1 MYKYGTQSFDN
12 LTDALAM
19 AECDAVDYSTCE
31 EAVVIGMTAYS
42 LDEDGAVLRE
52 FTVEREG

>member
-1 MYKYGTQSFDN
+1 MYKYNNEYFDS
-12 LTDALAM
+12 LTDALAV
-19 AECDAVDYSTCE
+19 AECDAVDYSDCE

-42 LDEDGAVLRE
+42 LDEDGKVLRE

>member
-1 MYKYGTQSFDN
+1 MYKYNNEHYYN
-12 LTDALAM
+12 LTDALAV

-31 EAVVIGMTAYS
+31 EAIVIGMTAYS
-42 LDEDGAVLRE
+42 LDANGAVLRE